1 MKTSLTLCLLLLL
14 TSCTSM
20 MNHHRMKAAQR
31 KMLATRTLQQAG
43 QWEEALAMAERRQS
57 SVSKSVTSSPKQKYA
72 GETKAVPRMVDLTP
86 LLTAW
91 EKGPLAELKSALQK
105 KDATRS
111 TAAFTGLRQQCMS
124 CHAVL
129 GKVPAV
135 VVSELPH

>member
-1 MKTSLTLCLLLLL
+1 MKTSLTLCLLILL

-43 QWEEALAMAERRQS
+43 QWEEALAMAERMQS
-57 SVSKSVTSSPKQKYA
+57 SVTKSVTSAPKQKTA
-72 GETKAVPRMVDLTP
+72 SGAEIDLTP
-86 LLTAW
+86 LLAAW
-91 EKGPLAELKSALQK
+91 EKGPLTELKSALQK
-105 KDATRS
+105 KDATAS
-111 TAAFTGLRQQCMS
+111 TRAFTGLRQQCMS

-135 VVSELPH
+135 QVSEIPH

>member
-43 QWEEALAMAERRQS
+43 QWEEALAMAERMQS
-57 SVSKSVTSSPKQKYA
+57 SVTKSVTSAPKQKTA
-72 GETKAVPRMVDLTP
+72 TGVEIDLTP

-91 EKGPLAELKSALQK
+91 EKGPLTELKAALQK
-105 KDATRS
+105 KDATAS
-111 TAAFTGLRQQCMS
+111 TKAFTSLRQQCMS

-129 GKVPAV
+129 GKTPPV
-135 VVSELPH
+135 VVSEIPN

>member
-43 QWEEALAMAERRQS
+43 QWEEALAMAERMQS
-57 SVSKSVTSSPKQKYA
+57 SVTKSVTSAPKQKTA
-72 GETKAVPRMVDLTP
+72 SGVEFDLTP

-91 EKGPLAELKSALQK
+91 EKGPLTELKSALLK
-105 KDATRS
+105 KDAPAS
-111 TAAFTGLRQQCMS
+111 TAAFTALRQQCIA
-124 CHAVL
+124 CHAAL
-129 GKVPAV
+129 GKVPPV
-135 VVSELPH
+135 VVSEIP